1 MSGILEQLMAKADV
15 LIEALNENTKARLAG
30 AGDAPAATT
39 AAAAAEPAKRGRPTK
54 AAAETP
60 AGPKTTEADLVA
72 KFDEIKGTD
81 TEKRMPALKKIIA
94 DAGFA
99 SLKELRMAPAKFDE
113 VMAALTTYEQSL
125 TASTAATDEDDDL

>member
-15 LIEALNENTKARLAG
+15 LIDALNENTKARLAG
-30 AGDAPAATT
+30 TGDAPAATT
-39 AAAAAEPAKRGRPTK
+39 AAAAEPAKRGRPAK
-54 AAAETP
+54 PAAETP

-113 VMAALTTYEQSL
+113 VMAALTAYEATL
-125 TASTAATDEDDDL
+125 TAPAAATDEDDDL